1 MASRKNIWD
10 ILATK
15 EVNVDKEYTNLW
27 QLFEQHKIVKDK
39 YYDGFSFVDMLET
52 EFLKMPNRMTFTSYK
67 DLIDYIGVKHPLEFY
82 PSLDDLDRLIE
93 VILFIFNGLS
103 DIKTTFHYEDGKS
116 IIMSSV
122 SALLEL
128 TNQKIIVLE
137 GGREIVVPSDETATI
152 VSDLILPENESLA
165 LDMLGYSHYSKKDDV
180 DEKRRILQLLANYLE
195 PKLKKNKSSNISF
208 LLNKY
213 FIRHG
218 DDENRNNVDNMSID
232 EVNNLY
238 DKLYRE
244 ILYYILEQDHKE
256 FEVMVTD
263 MKQNYRK

>member
-1 MASRKNIWD
+1 MTSRKNIWD
-10 ILATK
+10 ILTTK
-15 EVNVDKEYTNLW
+15 EFDVEKEYTNLW
-27 QLFEQHKIVKDK
+27 ELFQLHEIVKDE
-39 YYDGFSFVDMLET
+39 YGDEFSFEDMLET
-52 EFLKMPNRMTFTSYK
+52 EFLKLTNRMTFTSYK
-67 DLIDYIGVKHPLEFY
+67 DLVDSLGLRDPREIY

-93 VILFIFNGLS
+93 VILFIFSGLS
-103 DIKTTFHYEDGKS
+103 YSNTTFYYEGGKS
-116 IIMSSV
+116 IIMSSI

-165 LDMLGYSHYSKKDDV
+165 LDILGYSHYSKKDDV

-195 PKLKKNKSSNISF
+195 PKLEKNKSSNISF

-244 ILYYILEQDHKE
+244 ILYYILEQEHKE